1 MAKISLNTLLTR
13 AEEQFTSGKYENALR
28 TYGQLLTEY
37 PSDSD
42 AQVGIYLC
50 DIGLESADE
59 AQALFDYYQI
69 IKNEKDDAREVMVDL
84 LTTLD
89 VSQGQVAEFLN
100 SNEDKAEYKNGIG
113 YEDFLKFIEDRGDF
127 KRAFED
133 IMFSTRVILK
143 NKEEYLLFITTLIE
157 KGQIEL
163 ATQFLDSLSNSFAND
178 QEIYALYHKLKEYEE
193 KNNYKQ
199 F

>member
-1 MAKISLNTLLTR
+1 MPKVSLHTLLTR
-13 AEEQFTSGKYENALR
+13 AEEQFTLGRYENALR

-42 AQVGIYLC
+42 AQVGVYLC

-69 IKNEKDDAREVMVDL
+69 IKNEQDDAKEVMVNL

-89 VSQGQVAEFLN
+89 VSQGQVAEILN
-100 SNEDKAEYKNGIG
+100 ANEDKAEYKDGIG
-113 YEDFLKFIEDRGDF
+113 YKDFLKFIDERGSF

-143 NKEEYLLFITTLIE
+143 NKEEYLLFIAMLIE

-178 QEIYALYHKLKEYEE
+178 QEIYALYHKLKA
-193 KNNYKQ
+193 YKKENSNK
-199 F
+199 

>member
-28 TYGQLLTEY
+28 TYGLLLKEY

-42 AQVGIYLC
+42 AQIGVYLC

-69 IKNEKDDAREVMVDL
+69 IKSEQDDAQEVMVDI

-89 VSQGQVAEFLN
+89 ISQGKVAELLN
-100 SNEDKAEYKNGIG
+100 ETVDKAEYKDGIG
-113 YEDFLKFIEDRGDF
+113 YQDFLKFIENRGDF

-133 IMFSTRVILK
+133 VMFSTRVILK
-143 NKEEYLLFITTLIE
+143 NKNEYVLFITELIE
-157 KGQIEL
+157 KNQIEL
-163 ATQFLDSLSNSFAND
+163 ATQFLDSLSNSFSND
-178 QEIYALYHKLKEYEE
+178 QEIYALYHKIKEQKQNSE
-193 KNNYKQ
+193 K
-199 F
+199 

>member
-1 MAKISLNTLLTR
+1 MAKVSLNTLLTR

-37 PSDSD
+37 PTDSD
-42 AQVGIYLC
+42 AQVGVYLC

-69 IKNEKDDAREVMVDL
+69 IKNEQDDAREVMVNL

-89 VSQGQVAEFLN
+89 VSQGQVAEILN
-100 SNEDKAEYKNGIG
+100 ANEDKAEYKDGIG
-113 YEDFLKFIEDRGDF
+113 YEDFLKFIDNRGSF
-127 KRAFED
+127 KLAFED

-143 NKEEYLLFITTLIE
+143 NKEEYILFITKLIE
-157 KGQIEL
+157 KDQIEL

-178 QEIYALYHKLKEYEE
+178 QEIYALYHKLKEHNENKE
-193 KNNYKQ
+193 R
-199 F
+199 

>member
-1 MAKISLNTLLTR
+1 MAKMSLNTLLTR
-13 AEEQFTSGKYENALR
+13 AEELFTSGKYENALR

-42 AQVGIYLC
+42 AQIGIYLC
-50 DIGLESADE
+50 DIGLESANE

-69 IKNEKDDAREVMVDL
+69 IKNEQDDAREVMVNL

-89 VSQGQVAEFLN
+89 VSQGQIAEILHT
-100 SNEDKAEYKNGIG
+100 NEDKAEYKNGIG
-113 YEDFLKFIEDRGDF
+113 YEDFLKFIDNRGDF

-143 NKEEYLLFITTLIE
+143 NKEEYILFITKLIE
-157 KGQIEL
+157 KDQIEL
-163 ATQFLDSLSNSFAND
+163 ATQFLDSLSNGFASD
-178 QEIYALYHKLKEYEE
+178 QEILGLYHKLKEYE
-193 KNNYKQ
+193 KTK
-199 F
+199 

>member
-28 TYGQLLTEY
+28 TYGLLLTQY

-42 AQVGIYLC
+42 AQIGVYLC
-50 DIGLESADE
+50 DIGLESAEE

-69 IKNEKDDAREVMVDL
+69 IKNEQDDASEVMVNL

-89 VSQGQVAEFLN
+89 VSQGQVAEILN
-100 SNEDKAEYKNGIG
+100 SNEDKAEYKDGIG
-113 YEDFLKFIEDRGDF
+113 YEDFLRFIDNRGSF

-143 NKEEYLLFITTLIE
+143 NKEEYISFINKLIE
-157 KGQIEL
+157 KDQIEL
-163 ATQFLDSLSNSFAND
+163 ATQFLDSLSDGFEND
-178 QEIYALYHKLKEYEE
+178 QEIYALYHKLKEYKE
-193 KNNYKQ
+193 KK
-199 F
+199 

>member
-1 MAKISLNTLLTR
+1 MAKVSLNTLLTR

-28 TYGQLLTEY
+28 TYGLLLTEY

-42 AQVGIYLC
+42 AQIGVYLC

-69 IKNEKDDAREVMVDL
+69 IKNEQDDAQEVMVNL
-84 LTTLD
+84 LSTLD
-89 VSQGQVAEFLN
+89 VSQGQVAEILN
-100 SNEDKAEYKNGIG
+100 TDEDKAEYKDGIG
-113 YEDFLKFIEDRGDF
+113 YQDFIKFIDERGSF

-143 NKEEYLLFITTLIE
+143 SKEEYVLFVSLLIE
-157 KGQIEL
+157 RGQIDL
-163 ATQFLDSLSNSFAND
+163 ATQFLDSLSNSFSND
-178 QEIYALYHKLKEYEE
+178 QEIYALYHKLQAYDK
-193 KNNYKQ
+193 KNSK
-199 F
+199 

>member
-1 MAKISLNTLLTR
+1 MAKVSLNTLLTR

-37 PSDSD
+37 PSHSD
-42 AQVGIYLC
+42 AQVGVYLC
-50 DIGLESADE
+50 DIGLESAEE

-69 IKNEKDDAREVMVDL
+69 IKNEQENAGEVMVNL

-89 VSQGQVAEFLN
+89 VSQGQVAEILN
-100 SNEDKAEYKNGIG
+100 SHGDKAEYKDGIG
-113 YEDFLKFIEDRGDF
+113 YEDFLQFIDDRGDF
-127 KRAFED
+127 RLAFED

-143 NKEEYLLFITTLIE
+143 NKEEYILFITKLIE
-157 KGQIEL
+157 KEQIEL

-178 QEIYALYHKLKEYEE
+178 QEIFALYHKIKEH
-193 KNNYKQ
+193 KKR
-199 F
+199 

>member
-1 MAKISLNTLLTR
+1 MAKVSLNTLLTR

-37 PSDSD
+37 PTDSD

-69 IKNEKDDAREVMVDL
+69 IKNEQDDAREVMVNL

-89 VSQGQVAEFLN
+89 VSQGQVAEILN
-100 SNEDKAEYKNGIG
+100 ANEDKAEYKNGIG
-113 YEDFLKFIEDRGDF
+113 YEDFLKFIDERGSF

-143 NKEEYLLFITTLIE
+143 NKEEYILFITVLIE

-163 ATQFLDSLSNSFAND
+163 ATQFLDSLSNSFTND
-178 QEIYALYHKLKEYEE
+178 QEILALYHKLKVHNER
-193 KNNYKQ
+193 KQ
-199 F
+199 

>member
-28 TYGQLLTEY
+28 TYGLLLKEY

-42 AQVGIYLC
+42 AKIGAFLC

-69 IKNEKDDAREVMVDL
+69 IKSEQDDAQEVMVDIL
-84 LTTLD
+84 STLD
-89 VSQGQVAEFLN
+89 ISQGQVAELL
-100 SNEDKAEYKNGIG
+100 SERVDKAEYKDGIG
-113 YEDFLKFIEDRGDF
+113 YKDFLKFIENRGDF

-133 IMFSTRVILK
+133 VMFSTRVILK
-143 NKEEYLLFITTLIE
+143 NKNEYVLFINELIE
-157 KGQIEL
+157 KNQIEL
-163 ATQFLDSLSNSFAND
+163 ATQFLDSLSNSFSND
-178 QEIYALYHKLKEYEE
+178 QEIYALYHKIKEQK
-193 KNNYKQ
+193 KNIV
-199 F
+199 

>member
-28 TYGQLLTEY
+28 TYGLLLTQY

-42 AQVGIYLC
+42 AQIGVYLC
-50 DIGLESADE
+50 DIGLESAEE

-69 IKNEKDDAREVMVDL
+69 IKNEQDDASEVMVNL

-89 VSQGQVAEFLN
+89 VTQGKVAEILN
-100 SNEDKAEYKNGIG
+100 SNEDKAEYKDGIG
-113 YEDFLKFIEDRGDF
+113 YEDFLRFIDNRGSF

-143 NKEEYLLFITTLIE
+143 NKEEYISFIKKLIE
-157 KGQIEL
+157 KDQIEL
-163 ATQFLDSLSNSFAND
+163 ATQFLDSLSDGFEND
-178 QEIYALYHKLKEYEE
+178 QEIYALYHKLKEYKE
-193 KNNYKQ
+193 KK
-199 F
+199 

>member
-28 TYGQLLTEY
+28 TYGLLLTQY

-42 AQVGIYLC
+42 AQIGVYLC
-50 DIGLESADE
+50 DIGLESAEE

-69 IKNEKDDAREVMVDL
+69 IKNEQDDASEVMVDL

-89 VSQGQVAEFLN
+89 VTQGKVAEILN
-100 SNEDKAEYKNGIG
+100 SNEDKAEYKDGIG
-113 YEDFLKFIEDRGDF
+113 YEDFLRFIDNRGSF

-143 NKEEYLLFITTLIE
+143 NKEEYISFINKLIE
-157 KGQIEL
+157 KDQIEL
-163 ATQFLDSLSNSFAND
+163 ATQFLDSLSDGFEND
-178 QEIYALYHKLKEYEE
+178 QEIYALYHKLKEYKE
-193 KNNYKQ
+193 KK
-199 F
+199 

>member
-28 TYGQLLTEY
+28 TYGLLLTQY

-42 AQVGIYLC
+42 AQIGVYLC
-50 DIGLESADE
+50 DIGLESAEE

-69 IKNEKDDAREVMVDL
+69 IKNEQDDASEVMVNL

-89 VSQGQVAEFLN
+89 VSQGKVAEILN
-100 SNEDKAEYKNGIG
+100 SNEDKAEYKDGIG
-113 YEDFLKFIEDRGDF
+113 YEDFLRFIDNRGSF

-143 NKEEYLLFITTLIE
+143 NKEEYISFINKLIE
-157 KGQIEL
+157 KDQIEL
-163 ATQFLDSLSNSFAND
+163 ATQFLDSLSDGFEND
-178 QEIYALYHKLKEYEE
+178 QEIYALYHKLKEYKE
-193 KNNYKQ
+193 KK
-199 F
+199 